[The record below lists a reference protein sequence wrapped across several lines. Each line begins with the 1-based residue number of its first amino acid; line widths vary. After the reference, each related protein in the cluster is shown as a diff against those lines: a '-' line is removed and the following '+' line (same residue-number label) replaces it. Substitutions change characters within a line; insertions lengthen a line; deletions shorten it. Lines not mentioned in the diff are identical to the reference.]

1 LIDNSKVYGDQM
13 HIMEGFLPAI
23 WCIVWFALSIPVV
36 VYGVYKMNK
45 IVKEKR
51 EILPVLAV
59 AGAFIFVL
67 SSLKLPSVTGSC
79 SHPTGTG
86 IGAIIFGPAI
96 TAVLSTIV
104 LIFQALFLAHGGLT
118 TLGANV
124 FSMGIVGPVMSY
136 LIYKVGMKAKINFYF
151 IVFLAAAFGDWA
163 TYIVTST
170 ELALAFPAGGTL
182 TFGAFLS
189 SFGKF
194 CAIFAI
200 TQVPLAIIEGAV
212 SALLFKY
219 VIEVKSDILVEM
231 KVLNESLVQ
240 KLRGLPA

>member
-1 LIDNSKVYGDQM
+1 M
-13 HIMEGFLPAI
+13 HIMEGFLPTPWWQI
-23 WCIVWFALSIPVV
+23 WFALSIPVILF
-36 VYGVYKMNK
+36 GIHKLNK
-45 IVKEKR
+45 LVNEKR
-51 EILPVLAV
+51 EILPLLAV

-86 IGAIIFGPAI
+86 IGAIMFGPAI

-104 LIFQALFLAHGGLT
+104 LIYQATILAHGGLT

-124 FSMGIVGPVMSY
+124 FSMGIVGPVVSY
-136 LIYKVGMKAKINFYF
+136 LIYKTGMKAKINFYLV
-151 IVFLAAAFGDWA
+151 IFLAAAFGDWA
-163 TYIVTST
+163 TYMVTST
-170 ELALAFPAGGTL
+170 QLALAYPAGGVL

-194 CAIFAI
+194 AAVFAL
-200 TQVPLAIIEGAV
+200 TQVPLAIMEGAF

-219 VIEVKSDILVEM
+219 VVEVKSDILVEM
-231 KVLNESLVQ
+231 KVLEDSVVR
-240 KLRGLPA
+240 KIRGLSA

>member
-1 LIDNSKVYGDQM
+1 M
-13 HIMEGFLPAI
+13 HIMEGFLPTPWWQI
-23 WCIVWFALSIPVV
+23 WFALSIPVIL
-36 VYGVYKMNK
+36 YGIHKLNRL
-45 IVKEKR
+45 VKEKR
-51 EILPVLAV
+51 EILPLLAV

-86 IGAIIFGPAI
+86 IAAIMFGPAI

-104 LIFQALFLAHGGLT
+104 LIYQALFLAHGGLT

-124 FSMGIVGPVMSY
+124 LSMGIVGPVVSY
-136 LIYKVGMKAKINFYF
+136 LIYKAGMKAKINFYF
-151 IVFLAAAFGDWA
+151 VVFLATAFGDWA

-170 ELALAFPAGGTL
+170 QLALAFPAGGVL

-194 CAIFAI
+194 AAVFAF
-200 TQVPLAIIEGAV
+200 TQVPLAIMEGAV

-219 VIEVKSDILVEM
+219 VVDVKSEILVEM
-231 KVLNESLVQ
+231 KVLEDSVVR
-240 KLRGLPA
+240 KLRGLSA

>member
-1 LIDNSKVYGDQM
+1 
-13 HIMEGFLPAI
+13 MEGFLPVF
-23 WCIVWFALSIPVV
+23 WCLVWFTASIPVIAF
-36 VYGVYKMNK
+36 GIYKLNK
-45 IVKEKR
+45 LVKEKR

-67 SSLKLPSVTGSC
+67 SSLKMPSVTGSC

-86 IGAIIFGPAI
+86 LGAIIFGPAI
-96 TAVLSTIV
+96 TAILGTIV

-124 FSMGIVGPVMSY
+124 FSMGIVGPLVSY
-136 LIYKVGMKAKINFYF
+136 LIYKAGMKAKINFYF

-163 TYIVTST
+163 TYITTSV
-170 ELALAFPAGGTL
+170 ELALAFPAGGL
-182 TFGAFLS
+182 FNYVGFLS
-189 SFGKF
+189 SFSKF
-194 CAIFAI
+194 LAIFAI

-231 KVLNESLVQ
+231 KVLNESLVR
-240 KLRGLPA
+240 KLRGLSS

>member
-1 LIDNSKVYGDQM
+1 M

-23 WCIVWFALSIPVV
+23 WCIVWFAISIPVIAF
-36 VYGVYKMNK
+36 GVYKMNK
-45 IVKEKR
+45 LVKEKR

-67 SSLKLPSVTGSC
+67 SSLKMPSVTGSC

-124 FSMGIVGPVMSY
+124 FSMGIAGPVVSY
-136 LIYKVGMKAKINFYF
+136 IIYKAGMKAKLNFYF
-151 IVFLAAAFGDWA
+151 TVFLAAALGDWA

-170 ELALAFPAGGTL
+170 QLALAFPGGGVL
-182 TFGAFLS
+182 TYATFFS
-189 SFGKF
+189 SFSKF
-194 CAIFAI
+194 VAIFAI
-200 TQVPLAIIEGAV
+200 TQVPLAIMEGAV

-219 VIEVKSDILVEM
+219 VIEVKSDILIEM
-231 KVLNESLVQ
+231 KVLEDSVVR
-240 KLRGLPA
+240 KLRGLSA

>member
-1 LIDNSKVYGDQM
+1 M

-36 VYGVYKMNK
+36 AYGVYKMNK
-45 IVKEKR
+45 LVKEKR
-51 EILPVLAV
+51 EVLPVLAV

-67 SSLKLPSVTGSC
+67 SSLKMPSVTGSC

-96 TAVLSTIV
+96 TSVLSIIV
-104 LIFQALFLAHGGLT
+104 LIFQATLLAHGGLT
-118 TLGANV
+118 TLGANT
-124 FSMGIVGPVMSY
+124 FSMGIAGPVVSY
-136 LIYKVGMKAKINFYF
+136 LIYKVGKKANFNFYWV
-151 IVFLAAAFGDWA
+151 VFLAAAFGDWA

-170 ELALAFPAGGTL
+170 QLALAFPAGGVL
-182 TFGAFLS
+182 TFGAFFS
-189 SFGKF
+189 SFSKF
-194 CAIFAI
+194 LAIFAI

-219 VIEVKSDILVEM
+219 VIEIKSDILIEM
-231 KVLNESLVQ
+231 KVLNETAIR
-240 KLRGLPA
+240 KLRGPSA

>member
-1 LIDNSKVYGDQM
+1 M

-51 EILPVLAV
+51 ETLPVLAV

-67 SSLKLPSVTGSC
+67 SSLKMPSVTGSC

-170 ELALAFPAGGTL
+170 QLALAFPAGGVL
-182 TFGAFLS
+182 TFGSFFS

-194 CAIFAI
+194 AAIFAI

-212 SALLFKY
+212 SALTLQ
-219 VIEVKSDILVEM
+219 VRD
-231 KVLNESLVQ
+231 
-240 KLRGLPA
+240 